1 MRQIQIS
8 AASAAAAVLLTACA
22 TTADTPPRETLKA
35 TPAAP
40 SAPVYVVDDIMNAS
54 ADAIDAL
61 LGPAAL
67 TRKEG
72 DGEFR
77 RYSLSE
83 CALIII
89 LYPDETG
96 KPRAAHLEA
105 TARSSGAEKPVLKDC
120 LAAG

>member
-1 MRQIQIS
+1 MRNWKTTAIS
-8 AASAAAAVLLTACA
+8 ALAAFSLAACA
-22 TTADTPPRETLKA
+22 TSPGALSPEISTPTA
-35 TPAAP
+35 AAP
-40 SAPVYVVDDIMNAS
+40 SAPVYVIADFTNAT
-54 ADAIDAL
+54 AETIDAL

-72 DGEFR
+72 DGEYR

-89 LYPDETG
+89 LYPDKTG
-96 KPRAAHLEA
+96 QRRAAHLEA
-105 TARSSGAEKPVLKDC
+105 TALSSGAEKPALADC